1 MAKSSDIPFARDSSS
16 FFISWISMLMVFI
29 ATLILATALITHD
42 SVKNWHKDIAG
53 SLTVQIPSYDS
64 DGKKR
69 GELLQSDTETA
80 LTIIR
85 SADGVL
91 GATVLSDAQMDSLMA
106 PWLGEHITTTELPL
120 PKLIDVTIDTKNLPD
135 LNQIKADLSEQVPMA
150 ILDSHRIALSKLIT
164 LAQNIIRLVGIVLI
178 LILISLAFS
187 IMFVTKSGLKV
198 HRKVISLIHMM
209 GASDFY
215 ITRQFANRSFY
226 LTLIGG
232 IIGFLIALPVMMFFA
247 YYLNNLTGSFILNA
261 TLTHEQWGILTC
273 IPVLTATLSYLT
285 AFKTVWGDLK
295 RSL

>member
-1 MAKSSDIPFARDSSS
+1 MAKSTDIPFARDSSS
-16 FFISWISMLMVFI
+16 FFIGWISMLMVFL
-29 ATLILATALITHD
+29 ATLILATALITHA
-42 SVKNWHKDIAG
+42 SVTNWHKDIAG

-69 GELLQSDTETA
+69 GELLQSDIETA

-91 GATVLSDAQMDSLMA
+91 GATVLSDTQMDSLMA

-164 LAQNIIRLVGIVLI
+164 LAQNIIRLVSIVLI

-198 HRKVISLIHMM
+198 HQKVISLIHMM
-209 GASDFY
+209 GAGDFY

-232 IIGFLIALPVMMFFA
+232 IIGFLSALPVMMFFA

-261 TLTHEQWGILTC
+261 TLTHKQWSILTC
-273 IPVLTATLSYLT
+273 IPVLAAVLSYLT
-285 AFKTVWGDLK
+285 AFKTVWSDLK